1 MFKHP
6 CEDSKQPSLASSS
19 NAYLTLKPDLFG
31 LYGRSKKKFDMP
43 SGNDKLRSHDA
54 TCSGFSKN

>member
-1 MFKHP
+1 MVKHT
-6 CEDSKQPSLASSS
+6 CEDSSHPGLVSSS
-19 NAYLTLKPDLFG
+19 NAYPIPNPDLFG